1 MFIQNR
7 HTGWTQSNDPPLISE
22 MSFGVG
28 AFKIEQS
35 TNMNILIHLSTP
47 KRDSVSLIQETRNPL
62 F

>member
-22 MSFGVG
+22 MSFWVG

-47 KRDSVSLIQETRNPL
+47 KRDSVSLIQ
-62 F
+62 